1 MDLRS
6 LSVVA
11 ASCIALGQGASAQVP
26 GAAQEYDVPFAP
38 VHSVPLTQSLPRL
51 IAEGW
56 QIAAVSY
63 STRTFAY
70 HLVKD
75 GALALCLSELGRV
88 PFGSE
93 CIQLVDGAA
102 PASGTSPPPR

>member
-1 MDLRS
+1 MTLKS
-6 LSVVA
+6 FLAVGALWIASV
-11 ASCIALGQGASAQVP
+11 QGASAQAP
-26 GAAQEYDVPFAP
+26 AAPQEYDVPFAP

-51 IAEGW
+51 VAEGW

-75 GALALCLSELGRV
+75 GALALCLSELGRQ
-88 PFGSE
+88 PPGSE
-93 CIQLVDGAA
+93 CIQIH
-102 PASGTSPPPR
+102 PNP